1 MRLPSPPRK
10 WMIAAAA
17 TVLAGSSALVYAQ
30 IEGPERGVPPI
41 ASTGD
46 FEVSGIEVNV
56 TGKDAEDARRNGWAE
71 AQRLGWAK
79 LWART
84 HGGQKSS
91 LPDSRL
97 NDMVSAIV
105 VEEEEIGP
113 RRYVARLGV
122 VFDRARAG
130 QLLGVSGKVTRS
142 APLMII
148 PVTINAGAP
157 MVFEQRTDWQ
167 RAWARYRTSES
178 AIDYIRPY
186 GGGGDSLVLTA
197 GQIDRRSRIWWR
209 ALLDQFGAA
218 DILIPIVRIER
229 QWPGG
234 PVEATFTARYGPDN
248 TYLESFGLRTSGP
261 GGIAK
266 MMDEGVRRINAI
278 YERALAAGMLA
289 PDKSLIVQEPV
300 DESELI
306 DLEEP
311 APVVDSGPSR
321 PGDDN
326 YVPSIG
332 PPPPS
337 GTAAA
342 TPAAAPSIQS
352 FNVQFATPDASA
364 VTAAEAA
371 VRGAPGVQGA
381 TTSSLALGGTSVM
394 RVTFAGDR
402 DALRAA
408 LAARGFTVQDAGG
421 ALRISR

>member
-1 MRLPSPPRK
+1 MTFRSAPSK

-17 TVLAGSSALVYAQ
+17 MALAGSSALVYAQ

-46 FEVSGIEVNV
+46 FEVSGVEVNV
-56 TGKDAEDARRNGWAE
+56 TGKDAEDARRNGWME
-71 AQRLGWAK
+71 AQRLAWAK

-84 HGGQKSS
+84 HGGQKAS

-105 VEEEEIGP
+105 VEDEEIGP

-130 QLLGVSGKVTRS
+130 QLLGVSGSITRS

-148 PVTINAGAP
+148 PVTVNAGAP
-157 MVFEQRTDWQ
+157 MVYEQQTDWQ
-167 RAWARYRTSES
+167 RAWARYRTAES
-178 AIDYIRPY
+178 TIDYIRPQ

-197 GQIDRRSRIWWR
+197 GQIDRRGRIWWR
-209 ALLDQFGAA
+209 ILLDQFGAA
-218 DILIPIVRIER
+218 DILIPVVKVER

-234 PVEATFTARYGPDN
+234 PVKATFTARYGPDN
-248 TYLESFGLRTSGP
+248 RYLDAFALRTTGP
-261 GGIAK
+261 AGIPK
-266 MMDEGVRRINAI
+266 MMDEGVRRVNEI
-278 YERALAAGMLA
+278 YQRALSGGLLA
-289 PDKSLIVQEPV
+289 PDKSLILQQPI
-300 DESELI
+300 DESELT
-306 DLEEP
+306 DVEEP
-311 APVVDSGPSR
+311 AMAADSGPR
-321 PGDDN
+321 LPDD
-326 YVPSIG
+326 YVPSVAPSLSG
-332 PPPPS
+332 PGTEPS
-337 GTAAA
+337 A
-342 TPAAAPSIQS
+342 PAAIQS

-364 VTAAEAA
+364 VTATESA
-371 VRGAPGVQGA
+371 VRSASGVQA
-381 TTSSLALGGTSVM
+381 AITSSLALGGTSVM

-408 LAARGFTVQDAGG
+408 LSARGFTVSDASG